1 MINSQLLNQ
10 SLDFLHQIEP
20 FQFWFIDRGR
30 ATIGLPLL
38 IKNDIWK
45 IYRINYGSVAVEN
58 GELQRAI
65 AFGEFVST
73 EGLRSGALVP
83 QRPNDPDDELILLE
97 DRLRRICLDLSENF
111 EIFVDD
117 CEVHP
122 VFIRKDEFL
131 KVEYDLTLCNTKIR
145 TLSFSMFRDAA
156 RVEMTM
162 KDKIDE
168 NNIF

>member
-20 FQFWFIDRGR
+20 FQFWFIDRVR

-97 DRLRRICLDLSENF
+97 DRLRRI
-111 EIFVDD
+111 
-117 CEVHP
+117 
-122 VFIRKDEFL
+122 
-131 KVEYDLTLCNTKIR
+131 
-145 TLSFSMFRDAA
+145 
-156 RVEMTM
+156 
-162 KDKIDE
+162 
-168 NNIF
+168 